1 MNPGRDS
8 SAGGAAEGRR
18 GNAGRRPGPADVFP
32 ESLGAEYDWTGRP
45 KHVRVQAPGKI
56 NASFRVGPLR
66 DDGYHTV
73 ASTYLAVSLYEEV
86 QATAKPGTP
95 PSDVTVSISPGSSLA
110 PELLA
115 GIPLDG
121 RNLAVRAALLVADIS
136 ENACG
141 VHLEISK
148 HVPIAG
154 GMGGGSADAAAALV
168 ACDALWHTGLS
179 REELSL
185 LGAELGAD
193 VPFALLGG
201 AAVGLGVG
209 DRLTSALAPEPLH
222 WVLVQSDFGLS
233 TPVVYGTL
241 DSLRAGEDPVEP
253 DQVDP
258 RILAALRAADPALLA
273 PCLENDLQR
282 AAVHLAPGLA
292 DVLDAGTRLGALAT
306 LVSGSGPT
314 VAMLA
319 RDPAHA
325 LELVAQLAGDGL
337 DAQAVEGPV
346 HGAQRIVDA

>member
-1 MNPGRDS
+1 MNPG
-8 SAGGAAEGRR
+8 E
-18 GNAGRRPGPADVFP
+18 NTPADFLTDA
-32 ESLGAEYDWTGRP
+32 LGADYDWTGQPR
-45 KHVRVQAPGKI
+45 HVRVKAPGKI
-56 NASFRVGPLR
+56 NASFRAGPLR
-66 DDGYHTV
+66 PDGYHSV
-73 ASTYLAVSLYEEV
+73 ASTYLAVSLYEEI

-95 PSDVTVSISPGSSLA
+95 PTDVTVSISRNSTLA

-115 GIPLDG
+115 GIPLNG
-121 RNLAVRAALLVADIS
+121 SNLAVRAALLVADIS
-136 ENACG
+136 ENASG
-141 VHLEISK
+141 VHLEITK
-148 HVPIAG
+148 RVPIAG

-179 REELSL
+179 REELAHL
-185 LGAELGAD
+185 AAELGAD

-241 DSLRAGEDPVEP
+241 DTLRAGAGPDEP
-253 DQVDP
+253 GQVDP
-258 RILAALRAADPALLA
+258 AILAALRAADPARLA
-273 PCLENDLQR
+273 PCLANDLQA

-292 DVLDAGTRLGALAT
+292 DVLDAGTRLGALAA

-319 RDPAHA
+319 RDQAHA
-325 LELVAQLAGDGL
+325 QDLVAQLAGDGL

-346 HGAQRIVDA
+346 HGAQRIFDA